1 MEEGGESTCNKSLN
15 WFNSAVADGCKI
27 QIGQSDNC
35 NWGSRPPFYTFTWCN
50 VKMTDMKI
58 LSRAKALADLNVVT
72 TREFTFK
79 PEQEVA
85 VRALLNGIDALAV
98 LKSLLYQMYVRNK
111 ESVRTTRNRRTDISH
126 MVTS

>member
-1 MEEGGESTCNKSLN
+1 
-15 WFNSAVADGCKI
+15 
-27 QIGQSDNC
+27 
-35 NWGSRPPFYTFTWCN
+35 
-50 VKMTDMKI
+50 MTDMKI

-72 TREFTFK
+72 TRKFTFK

-85 VRALLNGIDALAV
+85 VRALLNGKDALAV